1 MKILEQNQVS
11 QLERRSI
18 WIHRRVQTRTWEAPV
33 CVFSEKLVNEDQVKE
48 MVSQGRLCRKP
59 IGDLVGNEGSAIN
72 QLKWSQS
79 NGLVRSRPDVH

>member
-1 MKILEQNQVS
+1 M
-11 QLERRSI
+11 
-18 WIHRRVQTRTWEAPV
+18 
-33 CVFSEKLVNEDQVKE
+33 NEDQVKE

-79 NGLVRSRPDVH
+79 NGLVRSHPDVH